1 MLIALS
7 NPARFAA
14 ERIVDAGAVMIIEL
28 LLTNLASIPSLV
40 PTGEI
45 GGEFASG
52 FLADSIWQ
60 NVSEVRSAIGS
71 ANIPARA

>member
-1 MLIALS
+1 
-7 NPARFAA
+7 
-14 ERIVDAGAVMIIEL
+14 MIIEL